1 MRQSM
6 QRAMP
11 EIEAQPV
18 PSPATI
24 TPALLKT
31 HSITAD
37 EYARIEAALGRTP
50 SLTELGIF
58 SVMWSEHC
66 SYKSS
71 RVHLK
76 RLPTQGTRTSGPGA
90 VVQGPGEN
98 AGIIDV
104 GDGWACAFKIES
116 HNHPSYI
123 EPYQGAATGVG
134 GILRDIFTMGARP
147 LAVMDSLRFGPLQP
161 PSPLLSSRSEAE
173 GTASSDV
180 AQNQIDYARNR
191 HTMTGV
197 VHGVGGYGNCF
208 GVPNLGGETRFEECY
223 SGNPLVNAFA
233 LGLVRT
239 DEIFY
244 AKAEG
249 VGNPVFYVGAK
260 TGRDGI
266 HGATMASEEF
276 TEGSEQK
283 RPNVQMGDPFLE
295 KLLLEACLEAM
306 KTGAILGIQD
316 MGAAGLTCS
325 TCEMGARGGL
335 GVTIELDK
343 VPQRETG
350 MTSYEIMLSES
361 QERMLLVAA
370 KGREHEVISVFQKW
384 GLDCAEVG
392 IVTADDVMR
401 VYHGGVLQ
409 AEIPNKALTDDAP
422 LYHRPVGTWV
432 APVPK
437 DPPAWVLEELK
448 KPRDYTAD
456 LKKLL
461 ASANICSKAWVYEQY
476 DSMVQTNT
484 VQGPG
489 GEAGV
494 MRIKGTGRAPQAES
508 SAFQAMNG
516 QRSTDFA
523 AAAKAEG
530 LSPTAV
536 EHSVLGKVL
545 AFVAESTPQGEA
557 LLASDPIE
565 PPPASSRPSGQR
577 RAADPKPERGLAMA
591 LAGNGRWCYLD
602 PKLGAMHAVAEA
614 ARKVACTGATPV
626 AATNCLNFG
635 NPEKPEI
642 MAQLSAAIDGI
653 SEACTALGTPVTGGN
668 VSLYNETKGEGIYP
682 TPVIGIVG
690 ILDDVSKAVPQAFQ
704 QAGDAVILLTLPTGT
719 GGFSPLHEFGSSEF
733 AKSIL
738 ETNWGAPPFLQL
750 IEEFEL
756 HNALQALADA
766 RLIHSACDVSDGG
779 LAVALAKACIPND
792 IGVMVTNLPVGIS
805 GSTARE
811 LFGEDSSLVI
821 ITCSQHDVTRVKEVV
836 DEFGFVFP
844 LKLGSTVQTNNID
857 GDPDFTI
864 FVGGQEVAIEATVS
878 ELREASFGALESQL
892 AEEVMV

>member
-1 MRQSM
+1 
-6 QRAMP
+6 MP
-11 EIEAQPV
+11 TPAV
-18 PSPATI
+18 PAATPTPTQI
-24 TPALLKT
+24 TPALLKL
-31 HSITAD
+31 HSITAE
-37 EYARIEAALGRTP
+37 EYKRIEALMGRTP

-76 RLPTQGTRTSGPGA
+76 RLPTKGTRTSGPGS

-123 EPYQGAATGVG
+123 EPFQGAATGVG
-134 GILRDIFTMGARP
+134 GILRDIFTMNARP
-147 LAVMDSLRFGPLQP
+147 LAVMDSLRFGPLD
-161 PSPLLSSRSEAE
+161 EAE
-173 GTASSDV
+173 PDPALRRK
-180 AQNQIDYARNR
+180 NHQIVS
-191 HTMTGV
+191 GV
-197 VHGVGGYGNCF
+197 VAGIAGYGNCF
-208 GVPNLGGETRFEECY
+208 GVPNLGGETRFEPCY

-233 LGLVRT
+233 LGLVRK

-244 AKAEG
+244 AKATG

-306 KTGAILGIQD
+306 KTGAVLGIQD

-325 TCEMGARGGL
+325 TCEMGARGEL
-335 GVTIELDK
+335 GVSIELDR

-361 QERMLLVAA
+361 QERMLLVAE
-370 KGREHEVISVFQKW
+370 KGREREVIAVFEKW

-401 VYHGGVLQ
+401 VRHHGELV

-422 LYHRPVGTWV
+422 VYHRPVGTWK
-432 APVPK
+432 APVPL

-461 ASANICSKAWVYEQY
+461 ASANICDKRYIFEQY

-494 MRIKGTGRAPQAES
+494 MRIKGTGTR
-508 SAFQAMNG
+508 
-516 QRSTDFA
+516 
-523 AAAKAEG
+523 AEG
-530 LSPTAV
+530 LGTC
-536 EHSVLGKVL
+536 
-545 AFVAESTPQGEA
+545 
-557 LLASDPIE
+557 
-565 PPPASSRPSGQR
+565 
-577 RAADPKPERGLAMA
+577 ERGLAMA

-653 SEACTALGTPVTGGN
+653 AEACTALGTPITGG
-668 VSLYNETKGEGIYP
+668 NETKGEGIYP
-682 TPVIGIVG
+682 TPVIGVVG
-690 ILDDVSKAVPQAFQ
+690 ILEDVTKAVPSGFQ
-704 QAGDAVILLTLPTGT
+704 RVGDLILEW
-719 GGFSPLHEFGSSEF
+719 SPYVTDWDEEKDCYIFEKSFGSSEY
-733 AKSIL
+733 AKTIL
-738 ETNWGAPPFLQL
+738 GELWGKPSDIWLTYERKL
-750 IEEFEL
+750 NDVL
-756 HNALQALADA
+756 S
-766 RLIHSACDVSDGG
+766 RLVGEGLLHSASDIGSGG
-779 LAVALAKACIPND
+779 IALALAKACIGAGIGARIPNLAGGPASPT
-792 IGVMVTNLPVGIS
+792 IL
-805 GSTARE
+805 
-811 LFGEDSSLVI
+811 LFGESPCGLI
-821 ITCSQHDVTRVKEVV
+821 LTCSPDSMPR
-836 DEFGFVFP
+836 
-844 LKLGSTVQTNNID
+844 ID
-857 GDPDFTI
+857 
-864 FVGGQEVAIEATVS
+864 
-878 ELREASFGALESQL
+878 ELRSEAQLGGLRQIGVTTSSPMLEILSAGGSVISASIDELRSGYSAALESQL
-892 AEEVMV
+892 AEEVFA

>member
-1 MRQSM
+1 MANQ
-6 QRAMP
+6 QV
-11 EIEAQPV
+11 QPSQ
-18 PSPATI
+18 PHIQIPAPATI

-31 HSITAD
+31 HSITD
-37 EYARIEAALGRTP
+37 EEYARIEQALGRTP

-76 RLPTQGTRTSGPGA
+76 RLPTKGTRLTGPGS

-104 GDGWACAFKIES
+104 GEGWACAFKIES

-161 PSPLLSSRSEAE
+161 EERSPSQTDGSVAVTENGQRSADN
-173 GTASSDV
+173 G
-180 AQNQIDYARNR
+180 IDYARNR
-191 HTMTGV
+191 QTMTGV

-208 GVPNLGGETRFEECY
+208 GVSNLGGETRFEPCY

-295 KLLLEACLEAM
+295 KLLLEACLEVM
-306 KTGAILGIQD
+306 KTGAVLGIQD

-325 TCEMGARGGL
+325 TCEMGARGSL
-335 GVTIELDK
+335 GVTIELDR

-350 MTSYEIMLSES
+350 MSTYEIMLSES

-370 KGREHEVISVFQKW
+370 KGREEEVLAVFRKW

-422 LYHRPVGTWV
+422 VYHRPVGTWT
-432 APVPK
+432 PPIPR

-461 ASANICSKAWVYEQY
+461 ASANICDKRWIFEQY

-494 MRIKGTGRAPQAES
+494 MRIKGTGA
-508 SAFQAMNG
+508 
-516 QRSTDFA
+516 D
-523 AAAKAEG
+523 
-530 LSPTAV
+530 
-536 EHSVLGKVL
+536 GK
-545 AFVAESTPQGEA
+545 
-557 LLASDPIE
+557 
-565 PPPASSRPSGQR
+565 
-577 RAADPKPERGLAMA
+577 ERGLAMA

-602 PKLGAMHAVAEA
+602 PRLGAMHAVAEA

-635 NPEKPEI
+635 NPQKPEI
-642 MAQLSAAIDGI
+642 MAQLSQAIDGI
-653 SEACTALGTPVTGGN
+653 AEACTALNTPVTGGN
-668 VSLYNETKGEGIYP
+668 VSLYNETLGEGIYP

-690 ILDDVSKAVPQAFQ
+690 ILDDVTKAVPSSFQ
-704 QAGDAVILLTLPTGT
+704 RAGDAILLV
-719 GGFSPLHEFGSSEF
+719 GFGYYPEAFVDFGSSEF
-733 AKSIL
+733 SDKLLGTKWGTPPWL
-738 ETNWGAPPFLQL
+738 EIDFAVDLQRYLIAACGTGAV
-750 IEEFEL
+750 
-756 HNALQALADA
+756 
-766 RLIHSACDVSDGG
+766 RSCCDIGSGG
-779 LAVALAKACIPND
+779 LAVALARASFHYGIGIDVISLRLKGHPEAMSLFAEGDAAILTCVHQDVDVLTKLATQYGLTWCD
-792 IGVMVTNLPVGIS
+792 IGSTTSGQFRFSLGAFDTGTGPVLIETTVGDLRKPW
-805 GSTARE
+805 ST
-811 LFGEDSSLVI
+811 
-821 ITCSQHDVTRVKEVV
+821 
-836 DEFGFVFP
+836 
-844 LKLGSTVQTNNID
+844 
-857 GDPDFTI
+857 
-864 FVGGQEVAIEATVS
+864 
-878 ELREASFGALESQL
+878 ALESQL
-892 AEEVMV
+892 AEEVFA